1 MHPEVTILAKRTHGM
16 GLMVVTQPVTAL
28 RLTNIHGFT
37 HNPSLCLY
45 AHYRK
50 FYGHLNHE

>member
-1 MHPEVTILAKRTHGM
+1 
-16 GLMVVTQPVTAL
+16 MVVTQPVTAL